1 VALLA
6 LALAALA
13 GQACSPSKPAE
24 TAGNCEAAVKALRM
38 LYERAAESAIKS
50 GACDA
55 YSRVEDCPA
64 YALIEAHYQLASEG
78 VCPSN
83 R

>member
-24 TAGNCEAAVKALRM
+24 TAGNCEAAVAALRIV
-38 LYERAAESAIKS
+38 YERGAERVINS

-55 YSRVEDCPA
+55 YKDVAQCPA
-64 YALIEAHYQLASEG
+64 YVVTETSFLLAAEA